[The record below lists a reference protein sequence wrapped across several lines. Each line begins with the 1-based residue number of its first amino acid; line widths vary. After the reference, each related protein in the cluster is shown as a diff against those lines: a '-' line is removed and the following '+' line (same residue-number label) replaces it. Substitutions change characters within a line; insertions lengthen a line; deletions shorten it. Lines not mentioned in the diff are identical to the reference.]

1 MTSQHDDANAGDR
14 DENRRRFLGT
24 AASLAVAGGLTA
36 GYGMFAYLGLR
47 FLYPTKDRSVGW
59 QFLSTVDNLKE
70 GEALIFVSPGGAK
83 VVVARQGPGSEASD
97 FIALSS
103 VCPHL
108 GCAVHWEPQN
118 ERFFCPCH
126 NGVFTPTGEPVSG
139 PPKAAGQALTKYP
152 LRVEGDLIFVE
163 VPLESVTETPRIE
176 FARGSSEGEPRDESA
191 SLAQRGPERRPR
203 ALCGRDEPS
212 RDKPNPDVQEA

>member
-1 MTSQHDDANAGDR
+1 VTAQQNDANGKER
-14 DENRRRFLGT
+14 DEDRRGFFGT

-36 GYGMFAYLGLR
+36 GYGAFAYLGLR

-59 QFLSTVDNLKE
+59 QFLSTVDKLKE

-83 VVVARQGPGSEASD
+83 VVVARQGPGNEAGD

-118 ERFFCPCH
+118 NRFFCPCH

-176 FARGSSEGEPRDESA
+176 FARGSSNGEPGEESA
-191 SLAQRGPERRPR
+191 SLAQRGPERSSPASPSR
-203 ALCGRDEPS
+203 GEPS
-212 RDKPNPDVQEA
+212 HDDSNADVQEA